1 MYRRGLLTA
10 AVALSLGLGL
20 SGLTVHPVNAADTN
34 YTEADLGDA
43 LTPTGAIRAGN
54 ADGSIPAWT
63 GGVTTPPAGYSPG
76 DHHIAPF
83 AADQPLFTITADNAD
98 EYKDMLSEGHYK
110 MLKQYPSY
118 KMAVYPTHRTFSA
131 PQRIYDETIANASRA
146 SLSDTGNGVDGAK
159 EGYPFPV
166 AENGLE
172 AIWNHLLRFR
182 GVAFDRRVGQ
192 ANPTSG
198 GNYTMIFIDEKTYL
212 PYSQPGGNGGSNELA
227 YFLQEVVAPAR
238 LAGEILLVHE
248 TIDQVEGPRQ
258 AWTYNPG
265 QRRVRRAP
273 NVAYDNPGTASDGLR
288 TTDNFD
294 MFSGAPDRYNWELKG
309 RKEMLVPYNAYA
321 LHAKGVA
328 YDDIIKPG
336 HLNSDFLRY
345 EKHRVYV
352 VEATLKEGISN
363 IYSKR
368 VFYIDEDSWNIVAI
382 DMYDSRGDY
391 WRLAESHG
399 INYYDVPV
407 YYNTVDAVYDLQSGR
422 YTAIGFKN
430 NEDMIEFG
438 QDFSASDFT
447 PDRLR
452 RAGRR

>member
-1 MYRRGLLTA
+1 
-10 AVALSLGLGL
+10 
-20 SGLTVHPVNAADTN
+20 
-34 YTEADLGDA
+34 
-43 LTPTGAIRAGN
+43 
-54 ADGSIPAWT
+54 
-63 GGVTTPPAGYSPG
+63 
-76 DHHIAPF
+76 
-83 AADQPLFTITADNAD
+83 
-98 EYKDMLSEGHYK
+98 
-110 MLKQYPSY
+110 
-118 KMAVYPTHRTFSA
+118 YPTHRTFSA
-131 PQRIYDETIANASRA
+131 PQRIYDATAANADSA
-146 SLSDTGNGVDGAK
+146 SLTDGGNGVAGASV
-159 EGYPFPV
+159 GYPFPV

-182 GVAFDRRVGQ
+182 GVDFERRVGQ

-198 GNYTMIFIDEKTYL
+198 GAYTMIFIEEKVFF
-212 PYSQPGGNGGSNELA
+212 PYHKEGGNGGSNELG

-294 MFSGAPDRYNWELKG
+294 MFSGSPNRYDWNLVG

-321 LHAKGVA
+321 LHAPGID
-328 YDDIIKPG
+328 YDDIILAG
-336 HLNSDFLRY
+336 HLNPDHLRY

-352 VEATLKEGISN
+352 VEATVKDGISN
-363 IYSKR
+363 IYSR
-368 VFYIDEDSWNIVAI
+368 RTFYIDEDSWNIVAI
-382 DMYDSRGDY
+382 DHYDSRGDL
-391 WRLAESHG
+391 WRVAESHG

-407 YYNTVDAVYDLQSGR
+407 YYNTVDVFYDLQSGR
-422 YTAIGFKN
+422 YTAIGFNN
-430 NEDMIEFG
+430 NEEMLEFNTG
-438 QDFSASDFT
+438 LSESDFT